1 MTTEPTLE
9 AIAAPPSDL
18 AELHDL
24 VVGDAITARTFDVD
38 PAAAEAIAVVV
49 PNGWRAE
56 VLDPADREHLLA
68 RPRRAT
74 GRVRF
79 ADPAGFAAYVIRHL
93 QPGTTV
99 WAHHEVPRVVAVLN
113 DHAER
118 AADLALAGWGDH
130 RAELELIA
138 TEEWRNLLVLTG
150 GGWTMQREFAERLEE
165 VAELIETPEA
175 ATVLDL
181 VNNLVATSSR
191 RVVTAD
197 VTGNSSSV
205 TFEAA
210 SSVKGVGGVD
220 VPSTLIVR
228 VHPWRY
234 LPFVPQLKVRVRARV
249 HQDALQLRAQL
260 VGGDRLAEAGIAAL
274 GEHLHELG
282 TPPLWVGTPR

>member
-1 MTTEPTLE
+1 MTTEPT
-9 AIAAPPSDL
+9 PSDL

-24 VVGDAITARTFDVD
+24 VVGDAVTARTFDVD

-49 PNGWRAE
+49 PDGWRAE
-56 VLDPADREHLLA
+56 RIDPTELEHLLGQ
-68 RPRRAT
+68 PRRAT
-74 GRVRF
+74 GRVAF
-79 ADPAGFAAYVIRHL
+79 ADPAGFADYVGRHY
-93 QPGTTV
+93 QPGTTL
-99 WAHHEVPRVVAVLN
+99 WAHAEVPRVVAVLN
-113 DHAER
+113 DHPP
-118 AADLALAGWGDH
+118 LTSGWGDH
-130 RAELELIA
+130 RAVLELIA
-138 TEEWRNLLVLTG
+138 TEEWRNLLKLTG
-150 GGWTMQREFAERLEE
+150 GGWTDQRPFAEALEDI
-165 VAELIETPEA
+165 AELIETPEA

-197 VTGNSSSV
+197 VTGNSSAV

-228 VHPWRY
+228 VRPWRY

-260 VGGDRLAEAGIAAL
+260 VNGDRVAEAGIAAL
-274 GEHLHELG
+274 ADHLHGLG
-282 TPPLWVGTPR
+282 TPPVWVGTPR

>member
-1 MTTEPTLE
+1 MTTDPIPTVDPKHAGTL
-9 AIAAPPSDL
+9 DR
-18 AELHDL
+18 LHAL
-24 VVGDAITARTFDVD
+24 VVGDAAAYRKIAVD
-38 PAAAEAIAVVV
+38 PASTEAIAAVV
-49 PNGWRAE
+49 PDGWHVERI
-56 VLDPADREHLLA
+56 DPADHEHLLG

-79 ADPAGFAAYVIRHL
+79 ADPAGFAAYVVRHL
-93 QPGTTV
+93 QPGTTL
-99 WAHHEVPRVVAVLN
+99 WAHAEIPRVVAVLN

-118 AADLALAGWGDH
+118 AADLAFAGWGDH

-138 TEEWRNLLVLTG
+138 TEEWRNLLALTG
-150 GGWTMQREFAERLEE
+150 GGWTAQREFAERLEE

-181 VNNLVATSSR
+181 VNNLTATSSR

-197 VTGNSSSV
+197 ITGNTSSV
-205 TFEAA
+205 TFEAT
-210 SSVKGVGGVD
+210 SSVKGIGGVE

-228 VHPWRY
+228 VKPWRY

-260 VGGDRLAEAGIAAL
+260 VGGDRVAEAGIAAL
-274 GEHLHELG
+274 GEHLEDLG
-282 TPPLWVGTPR
+282 TPPVWVGTPR